1 MKIDTFLMMRAKK
14 ALRYDEQKIRD
25 IEKAVSQFS
34 QHLMS
39 NSKWIR
45 LIEVIIDNAHE
56 FKKIQFKKIQNDT
69 IGELYLNEDSIF
81 EFDYWQTGFEGNN
94 SFNDWLEYK
103 EIEYLIF
110 PKIVDSNNIQ
120 NLEEIKLI
128 IEKVGQF
135 YLEIDENELKLVC
148 YKE

>member
-1 MKIDTFLMMRAKK
+1 MMRTKK

-25 IEKAVSQFS
+25 IEKSVSQFS

-45 LIEVIIDNAHE
+45 LIDAIIDNAHE
-56 FKKIQFKKIQNDT
+56 FKKIQFKKIQNDR

-81 EFDYWQTGFEGNN
+81 EFDYWQRGFEGNN
-94 SFNDWLEYK
+94 SLGDWLEYK

-120 NLEEIKLI
+120 NLAEIKLI

-135 YLEIDENELKLVC
+135 YLEIDEDELKLIC
-148 YKE
+148 YKR

>member
-1 MKIDTFLMMRAKK
+1 MMRTNK
-14 ALRYDEQKIRD
+14 AMRYDEQKIRD
-25 IEKAVSQFS
+25 IEKAVAQFS
-34 QHLMS
+34 QQLMS
-39 NSKWIR
+39 NSKWVR
-45 LIEVIIDNAHE
+45 LIEAIVNNADD
-56 FKKIQFKKIQNDT
+56 FKKIQFKKIQNVR
-69 IGELYLNEDSIF
+69 IGELYLDKDSIF
-81 EFDYWQTGFEGNN
+81 EFDYWQSGFEGNN

-110 PKIVDSNNIQ
+110 PKNVDSNNIQ

-135 YLEIDENELKLVC
+135 NLEIDEDELKLIC

>member
-1 MKIDTFLMMRAKK
+1 MMRTKK

-45 LIEVIIDNAHE
+45 LIEAIIDNAHE
-56 FKKIQFKKIQNDT
+56 FKKIQFKKIQNDR

-81 EFDYWQTGFEGNN
+81 EFDYWQRGFEGNN
-94 SFNDWLEYK
+94 SLGDWLEYK
-103 EIEYLIF
+103 EIEFLIF
-110 PKIVDSNNIQ
+110 PEIINSKVNQDLLKIEKHIRNIGEFCIEYDD
-120 NLEEIKLI
+120 NKLKLI
-128 IEKVGQF
+128 
-135 YLEIDENELKLVC
+135 C
-148 YKE
+148 YKR

>member
-1 MKIDTFLMMRAKK
+1 MLG
-14 ALRYDEQKIRD
+14 YDHQKSSK
-25 IEKAVSQFS
+25 IEKLISQFS

-39 NSKWIR
+39 NSKWVR
-45 LIEVIIDNAHE
+45 LIEAIVENADD
-56 FKKIQFKKIQNDT
+56 FKKIQFKKIQNNN
-69 IGELYLNEDSIF
+69 IGELFINEDSVF
-81 EFDYWQTGFEGNN
+81 EFDYWQNGFEGNN

-110 PKIVDSNNIQ
+110 PKIVDYNNIQ

-128 IEKVGQF
+128 IEKVGSF
-135 YLEIDENELKLVC
+135 NIEIDKDQLKIVC

>member
-1 MKIDTFLMMRAKK
+1 MMRTKK
-14 ALRYDEQKIRD
+14 AVRYDEQKIRD

-45 LIEVIIDNAHE
+45 LIEAIIDNAHE
-56 FKKIQFKKIQNDT
+56 SKKIQFKKIQNDR

-81 EFDYWQTGFEGNN
+81 EFDYWQRGFEGNN
-94 SFNDWLEYK
+94 SLGDWLEYK

-135 YLEIDENELKLVC
+135 YLKINEDELKLIC

>member
-1 MKIDTFLMMRAKK
+1 MMRTNK
-14 ALRYDEQKIRD
+14 AMRYDEQKIRY
-25 IEKAVSQFS
+25 IEKAVAQFS
-34 QHLMS
+34 QQLMS
-39 NSKWIR
+39 NSKWVR
-45 LIEVIIDNAHE
+45 LIEAIVDNADD
-56 FKKIQFKKIQNDT
+56 FKKIQFKKIQNVR
-69 IGELYLNEDSIF
+69 IGELYLDKDSIF
-81 EFDYWQTGFEGNN
+81 EFDYWQSGFEGNN

-110 PKIVDSNNIQ
+110 PKNVDSNNIQ

-135 YLEIDENELKLVC
+135 NLEIDEDELKLIC

>member
-1 MKIDTFLMMRAKK
+1 MRKREV
-14 ALRYDEQKIRD
+14 LGYDHQKSRK
-25 IEKAVSQFS
+25 IEKLISQFS

-39 NSKWIR
+39 NSKWVR
-45 LIEVIIDNAHE
+45 LIEAIVENADD
-56 FKKIQFKKIQNDT
+56 FKKIQFKKIQNNN
-69 IGELYLNEDSIF
+69 IGELFINEDSVF
-81 EFDYWQTGFEGNN
+81 EFDYWQNGFEGNN

-110 PKIVDSNNIQ
+110 PKIVDYNNIQ

-128 IEKVGQF
+128 IEKVGSF
-135 YLEIDENELKLVC
+135 NIEIDKDQLKIVC

>member
-1 MKIDTFLMMRAKK
+1 MRTKK

-25 IEKAVSQFS
+25 IEKLICQFS

-39 NSKWIR
+39 NSKWVR
-45 LIEVIIDNAHE
+45 LIEAIVENADD
-56 FKKIQFKKIQNDT
+56 FKKIQYKKIQNNN
-69 IGELYLNEDSIF
+69 IGELFINEGSIF
-81 EFDYWQTGFEGNN
+81 EFDYWQSGFEGNN
-94 SFNDWLEYK
+94 SFNDWLDYK

-128 IEKVGQF
+128 IEKVGSF
-135 YLEIDENELKLVC
+135 NIEIDKDELKLVC

>member
-1 MKIDTFLMMRAKK
+1 MMRTKK
-14 ALRYDEQKIRD
+14 ALKYDEQKIRV
-25 IEKAVSQFS
+25 IEKAVAQFS

-45 LIEVIIDNAHE
+45 LIETIIENTED
-56 FKKIQFKKIQNDT
+56 FTKIQFKKIQNDN
-69 IGELYLNEDSIF
+69 IGELFINEDSTF
-81 EFDYWQTGFEGNN
+81 EFDYWLNGFEGSN
-94 SFNDWLEYK
+94 SLGGWLEYK

-135 YLEIDENELKLVC
+135 YLEIDEDELKLIC

>member
-1 MKIDTFLMMRAKK
+1 MMRTKK

-45 LIEVIIDNAHE
+45 LIEAIIDNAHE
-56 FKKIQFKKIQNDT
+56 FKKIQFKKIQNNR
-69 IGELYLNEDSIF
+69 IGELYLDKDSIF
-81 EFDYWQTGFEGNN
+81 EFDYWQSGFEGNN

>member
-1 MKIDTFLMMRAKK
+1 MMRTKK
-14 ALRYDEQKIRD
+14 AVRYDEQKIRD

-34 QHLMS
+34 QHLIS

-45 LIEVIIDNAHE
+45 LIEAIIDNAHE
-56 FKKIQFKKIQNDT
+56 FKKIQFKKIQNDR

-81 EFDYWQTGFEGNN
+81 EFDYWQRGFEGNN
-94 SFNDWLEYK
+94 SLGDWLEYK

-135 YLEIDENELKLVC
+135 YLEINEDELKLIC

>member
-1 MKIDTFLMMRAKK
+1 MMRTKK

-45 LIEVIIDNAHE
+45 LIEAIIDNAHE
-56 FKKIQFKKIQNDT
+56 FKKIQFKKNQNDR

-81 EFDYWQTGFEGNN
+81 EFDYWQRGFEGNN
-94 SFNDWLEYK
+94 SLGDWLEYK
-103 EIEYLIF
+103 EIEFLVF
-110 PKIVDSNNIQ
+110 PKIIDS
-120 NLEEIKLI
+120 EITQDLDK
-128 IEKVGQF
+128 IEKNINDIGKF
-135 YLEIDENELKLVC
+135 CIERDEKELKLIC
-148 YKE
+148 YKR

>member
-1 MKIDTFLMMRAKK
+1 
-14 ALRYDEQKIRD
+14 
-25 IEKAVSQFS
+25 
-34 QHLMS
+34 MS

-45 LIEVIIDNAHE
+45 LIEAIVENADD
-56 FKKIQFKKIQNDT
+56 FKKIHFKKIQNDC
-69 IGELYLNEDSIF
+69 IGELYLDKDSVF
-81 EFDYWQTGFEGNN
+81 EFDFWQTGFEGNN
-94 SFNDWLEYK
+94 SLGGWLEYK

-128 IEKVGQF
+128 MEKVGQF
-135 YLEIDENELKLVC
+135 YLEINEGELKLIC

>member
-1 MKIDTFLMMRAKK
+1 VLG
-14 ALRYDEQKIRD
+14 YDHQKSSK
-25 IEKAVSQFS
+25 IEKLISQFS

-39 NSKWIR
+39 NSKWVR
-45 LIEVIIDNAHE
+45 LIEAIVENADD
-56 FKKIQFKKIQNDT
+56 FKKIQFKKIQNNN
-69 IGELYLNEDSIF
+69 IGELFINEDSVF
-81 EFDYWQTGFEGNN
+81 EFDYWQNGFEGNN

-110 PKIVDSNNIQ
+110 PKIVDYNNIQ

-128 IEKVGQF
+128 IEKVGSF
-135 YLEIDENELKLVC
+135 NIEIDKDQLKIVC

>member
-1 MKIDTFLMMRAKK
+1 MMRTKK

-45 LIEVIIDNAHE
+45 LVEVIVENADD
-56 FKKIQFKKIQNDT
+56 FKKIQFKKIQNDR
-69 IGELYLNEDSIF
+69 IGELFLDKDSVF
-81 EFDYWQTGFEGNN
+81 EFDYWQSGFEGNN

-110 PKIVDSNNIQ
+110 PKIVDSDNIQ

-135 YLEIDENELKLVC
+135 YLEIDENELKLIC

>member
-1 MKIDTFLMMRAKK
+1 MMRTKK

-45 LIEVIIDNAHE
+45 LIEAIIDNAHE
-56 FKKIQFKKIQNDT
+56 FKKIQFKKIQNNR

-81 EFDYWQTGFEGNN
+81 EFDYWQRGFEGNN
-94 SFNDWLEYK
+94 SLGDWLEYK

-135 YLEIDENELKLVC
+135 YLEINEDELKLIC

>member
-1 MKIDTFLMMRAKK
+1 MMRTKK

-45 LIEVIIDNAHE
+45 LIEAIIDNAHE
-56 FKKIQFKKIQNDT
+56 FKKIQFKKIHNDR
-69 IGELYLNEDSIF
+69 ISELYLNEDSIF
-81 EFDYWQTGFEGNN
+81 EFDYWQRGFEGNN
-94 SFNDWLEYK
+94 SLGDWLEYK

-110 PKIVDSNNIQ
+110 PKIVDSNNFQ

-128 IEKVGQF
+128 IEKVGRF
-135 YLEIDENELKLVC
+135 NIEIDKDELKLVC
-148 YKE
+148 YKK